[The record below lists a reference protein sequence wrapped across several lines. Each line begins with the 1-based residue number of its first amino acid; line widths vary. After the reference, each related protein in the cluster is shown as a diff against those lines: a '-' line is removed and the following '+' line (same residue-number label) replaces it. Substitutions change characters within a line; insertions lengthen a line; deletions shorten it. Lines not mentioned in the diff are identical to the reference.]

1 MKKTLLLAVMFVG
14 VASMTSCKK
23 DRDCECTANGE
34 TTVTTIPDVNKSDA
48 EEACDALSVLTSL
61 GGGSCE
67 LK

>member
-23 DRDCECTANGE
+23 DRDCECTIAGE
-34 TTVTTIPDVNKSDA
+34 TTVTTLSDVNKSDA
-48 EEACDALSVLTSL
+48 EDICSEASTVAAIL
-61 GGGSCE
+61 GGSCE

>member
-23 DRDCECTANGE
+23 DRDCECTIGGQ
-34 TTVTTIPDVNKSDA
+34 TSVTTIPDASKSDA
-48 EEACDALSVLTSL
+48 EDACDALSIAAAI